1 MKNLS
6 SRRKKYIN
14 PYLGGVLLGL
24 LLLLTFY
31 VTGRGLGASGAV
43 KSTVVASVNSIV
55 PDHAARSNYYSQFIT
70 DDTHPLENWL
80 VFEVLGVLAGAF
92 LSGAIAGRLGF
103 ITDHGPGIQNR
114 TRLLFA
120 TAGGL
125 LFGIGSQFGRGCT
138 SGAALSGTASLSAAG
153 FFTMLLI
160 FGTGYLFAYFFR
172 KLWL

>member
-1 MKNLS
+1 MKNLPDRS
-6 SRRKKYIN
+6 KKYIN

-31 VTGRGLGASGAV
+31 LTGRGLGASGAV

-55 PDHAARSNYYSQFIT
+55 PDHAAKSDYYSKFIS
-70 DDTHPLENWL
+70 DNVHPLNNWL

-92 LSGAIAGRLGF
+92 LSGAIAGRLKF
-103 ITDHGPGIQNR
+103 KTDHGTGISSR
-114 TRLLFA
+114 TRLIFA

-153 FFTMLLI
+153 LFTMMLI
-160 FGTGYLFAYFFR
+160 FGSGFLFAWFFR

>member
-6 SRRKKYIN
+6 ERRKKYLN

-24 LLLLTFY
+24 LLLFTFY
-31 VTGRGLGASGAV
+31 MTGRGLGASGAV

-55 PDHAARSNYYSQFIT
+55 PDHAARSNYYSQFIS
-70 DDTHPLENWL
+70 DDTSPLNNWL

-92 LSGAIAGRLGF
+92 LSGALAGRLNF
-103 ITDHGPGIQNR
+103 KIEHGTGIQKR

-120 TAGGL
+120 AGGGL

-153 FFTMLLI
+153 FFTMMLI